1 MKEHIKIL
9 LPYVTAVSVIVL
21 GYHLIEVNNQQRKLT
36 AAQQVVETTDGASKK
51 TPADLVELLDGL
63 SAGSNQGGKK

>member
-21 GYHLIEVNNQQRKLT
+21 GYQLIEISNQQRALM
-36 AAQQVVETTDGASKK
+36 AAQHVVETADGASKK
-51 TPADLVELLDGL
+51 TPADLVDLLNGL
-63 SAGSNQGGKK
+63 SASSNQGGKK